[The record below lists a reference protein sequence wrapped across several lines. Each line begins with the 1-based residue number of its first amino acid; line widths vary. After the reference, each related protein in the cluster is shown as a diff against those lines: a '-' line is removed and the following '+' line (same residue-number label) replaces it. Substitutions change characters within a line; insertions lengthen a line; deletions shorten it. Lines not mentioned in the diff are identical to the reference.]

1 VRHLDRDLKLLALAN
16 LLFAFGVGLY
26 LQLLFVYALDLGA
39 SRFTLGLLNAIMLA
53 MVALGNVPGAWAARR
68 FRLKPVIV
76 AVWWLTVPAALSFYL
91 APSWPW
97 LIPGL
102 VISGLYMANNP
113 AFKSYIYLK
122 SEPSRVARNITLV
135 FAMYPLGLV
144 IAPLVGGHVAAT
156 YGMRTVFLVSIVMYV
171 LSASTATMIR
181 NTPYHTA
188 DAPLSLSAL
197 RRNRRFRRYLVFFL
211 AGFLAVYVGQAFLNP
226 FLAQVHGQGYAA
238 LGVYASLAAL
248 GAAVL
253 TPAMGRVTDL
263 YGPRAGIAG
272 VLTFLLVGAVLLL
285 AGWNPLVWGIA
296 MLFCGAFDA
305 LRFVATGIVGDSFQG
320 MPLAW
325 GYAIFDTVMGIPM
338 AGGAILGGL
347 LYGIAYS
354 LPFFL
359 VIAVAAGLLILL
371 LITGRGSGREAL
383 HAAD

>member
-156 YGMRTVFLVSIVMYV
+156 HGMRTVFLVSIVMYV

-354 LPFFL
+354 LPFVL
-359 VIAVAAGLLILL
+359 VIAVTAGLLILL